1 MHPKM
6 KNVYVGVDTHKKTH
20 TAVVIDCFGDK
31 LGEITFQN
39 TPSAYEKLLQEV
51 KKHTKRGITAI
62 YGLEDIG
69 ASGRAFAVFLLG
81 KKKKVKHVQSTLS
94 SSERKNQTILHKT
107 DSYDAL
113 CIARVLL
120 NRLDELPEANPID
133 IYWTLAMLVGRRE
146 ALVKASTAIKN
157 QLHALISHHYPSYR
171 KFFTVF
177 DCKTA
182 LDFWEKYPS
191 PERLKGVT
199 VEELGKMLYTS
210 SHYVYSEEKARELLD
225 LVLKDGDTTTEF
237 QESRDLIVVTCVKQI
252 RQNDE
257 EVGQIETEMKKI
269 LEKLGYKLETM
280 IGIDL
285 VAAACIIAEI
295 GDVNRFATADKL
307 AKYSGIAPVMYSS
320 GEKGKIIKNQQGNR
334 KLYTLIRCL
343 AARNICCGRNKDKP
357 VNGIFYNYYQK
368 KLKQGKTEHQA
379 LVCVMRRLVNIIYG
393 LLKSKD
399 EYKHPTASKMCD
411 I

>member
-6 KNVYVGVDTHKKTH
+6 KHVYVGVDTHKKTH
-20 TAVVIDCFGDK
+20 TAVIIDCFGDK
-31 LGEITFQN
+31 LGETTFQN
-39 TPSAYEKLLQEV
+39 TPSAYEKLFQEV

-69 ASGRAFAVFLLG
+69 ASGRALAVFLLG
-81 KKKKVKHVQSTLS
+81 KKKVVKHVQSTLS

-133 IYWTLAMLVGRRE
+133 IYWTLAMLVGRRD

-171 KFFTVF
+171 QFFTVF

-191 PERLKGVT
+191 PGRLKGVT

-210 SHYVYSEEKARELLD
+210 SHYVYSEKKARELLG
-225 LVLKDGDTTTEF
+225 LVVKDGDTTTEF

-257 EVGQIETEMKKI
+257 EVGKIEKEMKNI

-285 VAAACIIAEI
+285 VAAASIIAEI

-320 GEKGKIIKNQQGNR
+320 GEKDKIIKNQQGNR
-334 KLYTLIRCL
+334 RLYTHIRCL

-357 VNGIFYNYYQK
+357 VNGIFYDYYQK

-399 EYKHPTASKMCD
+399 EYKHPTTSRMGD